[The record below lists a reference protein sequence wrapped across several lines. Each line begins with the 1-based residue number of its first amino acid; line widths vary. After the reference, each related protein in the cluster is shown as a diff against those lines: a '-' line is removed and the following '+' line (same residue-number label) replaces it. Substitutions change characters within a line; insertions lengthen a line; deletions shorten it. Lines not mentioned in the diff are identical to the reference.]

1 MRGTGDIDGQQLAD
15 PVIDLL
21 AVLAEV
27 VTRAAP
33 PAAPATSADTA
44 EAGPD

>member
-1 MRGTGDIDGQQLAD
+1 MRGAGDIDGQQQAD

-27 VTRAAP
+27 VTRVAP
-33 PAAPATSADTA
+33 PAAPATSPDTA
-44 EAGPD
+44 KAGPD

>member
-1 MRGTGDIDGQQLAD
+1 MRGAGDIDGQQQAD

-33 PAAPATSADTA
+33 PAVPAPSPDTA